1 MSRIAIVFGLL
12 LCIVTM
18 MALMLTMQKMPSQF
32 CPMMF
37 GIPMLFCGVVGLN
50 PHRRKH
56 AMYTAAAIALLGTL
70 TGGSSVLFAMF
81 RALRG
86 IEVNSLAM
94 EVVIAMT
101 VLCTIFLVVS
111 LISFVQTRRRRL
123 TPG

>member
-1 MSRIAIVFGLL
+1 MSRIAIVFGLM
-12 LCIVTM
+12 LCAVTM
-18 MALMLTMQKMPSQF
+18 LALMVTMQKMPSQF

-56 AMYTAAAIALLGTL
+56 AMQVAATVALLGTL
-70 TGGSSVLFAMF
+70 IGGSNTIFSLF
-81 RALRG
+81 RVLRG
-86 IEVNSLAM
+86 IQVNSLAM
-94 EVVIAMT
+94 QVVMAMT

-111 LISFVQTRRRRL
+111 LVSFTQARRRRL